1 MKTLYVIR
9 HAKSSWDFP
18 QLSDFER
25 PLNDR
30 GNRDAPLMGT
40 RLRDRGILPDC
51 LVSSSALRARETSI
65 KISAKIGFP
74 KQSIIFRRGVY
85 EAGVPSLLK
94 EIEAFPEDAASAFL
108 VGHNP
113 GLTDLV
119 EYLTGEYIGNLPTCG
134 VACVEMD
141 MDAWT
146 LAGRGMGR
154 LVFLDYPKKDFS
166 A

>member
-18 QLSDFER
+18 QLSDIER

-30 GNRDAPLMGT
+30 GNRDAPMMGK
-40 RLRDRGILPDC
+40 RLRDRGIFPDC
-51 LVSSSALRARETSI
+51 LVSSSALRARQT
-65 KISAKIGFP
+65 SAKIAAEIGFP
-74 KQSIIFRRGVY
+74 EQSIIFRQGVY
-85 EAGVPSLLK
+85 EAGVLSLLK
-94 EIEAFPEDAASAFL
+94 EIEALPEDAASAFL

-119 EYLTGEYIGNLPTCG
+119 EYLTGDYIGNLPTCG
-134 VACVEMD
+134 SACIEMD
-141 MDAWT
+141 IDEWT

-154 LVFLDYPKKDFS
+154 LIFLDYPKKIP

>member
-18 QLSDFER
+18 HLSDFER

-30 GNRDAPLMGT
+30 GSRDAPMMGK

-51 LVSSSALRARETSI
+51 LVSSTALRARETSVR
-65 KISAKIGFP
+65 ISAEIGFP
-74 KQSIIFRRGVY
+74 EKSIIFRRGVY
-85 EAGVPSLLK
+85 EAGVSSLLK
-94 EIEAFPEDAASAFL
+94 EIRAFPVDAASAFL

-119 EYLTGEYIGNLPTCG
+119 EYLTGKYIGNLPTCG
-134 VACVEMD
+134 TACIEME

-146 LAGRGMGR
+146 MAGRGMGR
-154 LVFLDYPKKDFS
+154 LVFLDYPKKDIS
-166 A
+166 G